1 MRSLITPAMTRHLPS
16 RPRLGPLA
24 AAIGL
29 ALACAS
35 TVQAQSLQ
43 LLYEAARDYDAAY
56 RSARAQTDSVVFKAE
71 QSRALNRPTVNASA
85 TVLVNDANTPYSST
99 IGTTTQRGAI
109 ELSAQQP
116 LFNRANDRT
125 IAQAERSI
133 EIAQAQLLL
142 AEQDLIIRLTQ
153 AYFDVLGAAD
163 ALTTVQASKKAI
175 VEQLASAKRNFE
187 VGTATI
193 TDTREAQAKFDLVV
207 AQELAAEN
215 DLNIKR
221 LALASVTGRRGASP
235 QPIALPFAMPPLL
248 PADMEAW
255 VSRADE
261 LSPSLQQLRLAL
273 DVARLEIE
281 KARAGHLP
289 TVAISASLAEAHT
302 RLKLESRTVAGTSS
316 FPASSGS
323 GLTSNIALQLNLP
336 LFAGWS
342 VQNRVKE
349 TLLLEEKTASDL
361 EAGRRGVAQNT
372 RAAFLGVQSLAA
384 QVKALEAAEASNQLS
399 LEATQLGYKVGV
411 RVNIDVLNAQSQ
423 LFQTQRDLAKARY
436 DVILNRLKL
445 RQASGVLT
453 PQDIYTVEALLL
465 R

>member
-1 MRSLITPAMTRHLPS
+1 MPSLITPALSRHLPS
-16 RPRLGPLA
+16 RPRLGLLA

-43 LLYEAARDYDAAY
+43 LLYEAARDYDATY
-56 RSARAQTDSVVFKAE
+56 RSARAQADSVGFKAE
-71 QSRALNRPTVNASA
+71 QSRALRRPTVNATG
-85 TVLVNDANTPYSST
+85 TVVMNDANTPYSST
-99 IGTTTQRGAI
+99 TGTSTNREAI
-109 ELSAQQP
+109 ELSAQQS

-142 AEQDLIIRLTQ
+142 AEQDLIIRVTQ

-175 VEQLASAKRNFE
+175 IEQLASAKRNFE

-221 LALASVTGRRGASP
+221 LALASVVGRRGASP
-235 QPIALPFAMPPLL
+235 QPIALPFAVPPLV
-248 PADMEAW
+248 PADMEEW

-261 LSPSLQQLRLAL
+261 VSPSLKQLRLSL

-289 TVAISASLAEAHT
+289 TVAISASLSEAHT
-302 RLKLESRTVAGTSS
+302 RLKGESRSLP
-316 FPASSGS
+316 FPVSSGS
-323 GLTSNIALQLNLP
+323 GLTSNLALQVNLP

-342 VQNRVKE
+342 VQNRIKE
-349 TLLLEEKTASDL
+349 TLSLEEKTASDL
-361 EAGRRGVAQNT
+361 EAGRRSVAQNT
-372 RAAFLGVQSLAA
+372 RAAFLGVQSLEA
-384 QVKALEAAEASNQLS
+384 QVKALEAAEASNKLS

-411 RVNIDVLNAQSQ
+411 RVNIDVLNAQTQ

-445 RQASGVLT
+445 RQTSGVLT
-453 PQDIYTVEALLL
+453 PQDVFTVEALLV

>member
-16 RPRLGPLA
+16 RLRLGPLA
-24 AAIGL
+24 AAAVIGL
-29 ALACAS
+29 ALACAG
-35 TVQAQSLQ
+35 TAQAQSLQ
-43 LLYEAARDYDAAY
+43 QLYDAARDYDAAY
-56 RSARAQTDSVVFKAE
+56 RSTRAQADSVVFKAE
-71 QSRALNRPTVNASA
+71 QSRALRRPTVNAIG
-85 TVLVNDANTPYSST
+85 TVVMIDANTPYTS
-99 IGTTTQRGAI
+99 IVGTTTQREAI

-116 LFNRANDRT
+116 LFNRPNDRT

-142 AEQDLIIRLTQ
+142 AEQDLIIRVTQ

-221 LALASVTGRRGASP
+221 LALASVVGRRGVSP
-235 QPIALPFAMPPLL
+235 KPIALPFAVPPLV
-248 PADMEAW
+248 PADMEEW
-255 VSRADE
+255 VTRADE
-261 LSPSLQQLRLAL
+261 VSPSLRQLRLSL
-273 DVARLEIE
+273 DVARLEIQ

-289 TVAISASLAEAHT
+289 TVGVSASLSEAHT
-302 RLKLESRTVAGTSS
+302 RLKAESRSS
-316 FPASSGS
+316 PFPPSSGS

-361 EAGRRGVAQNT
+361 EAGRRGVAQAT

>member
-16 RPRLGPLA
+16 RLRLGPLA
-24 AAIGL
+24 AAAAAVIGL
-29 ALACAS
+29 ALACAG
-35 TVQAQSLQ
+35 TAQAQSLQ
-43 LLYEAARDYDAAY
+43 QLYDAARDYDAAY
-56 RSARAQTDSVVFKAE
+56 RSTRAQADSVVFKAE
-71 QSRALNRPTVNASA
+71 QSRALRRPTVNAIG
-85 TVLVNDANTPYSST
+85 TVVMNDANTPYTS
-99 IGTTTQRGAI
+99 IVGTTTNREAI

-116 LFNRANDRT
+116 LFNRPNDRT

-142 AEQDLIIRLTQ
+142 AEQDLIIRVTQ

-221 LALASVTGRRGASP
+221 LALASVVGRRGVSP
-235 QPIALPFAMPPLL
+235 KPIALPFAVPPLV
-248 PADMEAW
+248 PADMEEW
-255 VSRADE
+255 VTRADE
-261 LSPSLQQLRLAL
+261 VSPSLRQLRLSL

-289 TVAISASLAEAHT
+289 TVGVSASLSEAHT
-302 RLKLESRTVAGTSS
+302 RLKAESRSS
-316 FPASSGS
+316 PFPPSSGS
-323 GLTSNIALQLNLP
+323 GLTSNIALQVNLP

-342 VQNRVKE
+342 VQNRIKE
-349 TLLLEEKTASDL
+349 TLSLEEKTASDL

-384 QVKALEAAEASNQLS
+384 QVTALEAAEASNKLS

-445 RQASGVLT
+445 RQASGVLA
-453 PQDIYTVEALLL
+453 PQDIFTVEALLV

>member
-1 MRSLITPAMTRHLPS
+1 M
-16 RPRLGPLA
+16 
-24 AAIGL
+24 
-29 ALACAS
+29 
-35 TVQAQSLQ
+35 
-43 LLYEAARDYDAAY
+43 
-56 RSARAQTDSVVFKAE
+56 
-71 QSRALNRPTVNASA
+71 
-85 TVLVNDANTPYSST
+85 
-99 IGTTTQRGAI
+99 
-109 ELSAQQP
+109 
-116 LFNRANDRT
+116 
-125 IAQAERSI
+125 
-133 EIAQAQLLL
+133 
-142 AEQDLIIRLTQ
+142 
-153 AYFDVLGAAD
+153 LGAAD
-163 ALTTVQASKKAI
+163 ALTTVQASKKAT

-193 TDTREAQAKFDLVV
+193 TDTREAQAKFDLVI

-221 LALASVTGRRGASP
+221 LALASVVGRRGASP
-235 QPIALPFAMPPLL
+235 QPIALPFAVPPLV
-248 PADMEAW
+248 PADMEEW

-261 LSPSLQQLRLAL
+261 VSPSLKQLRLLL

-289 TVAISASLAEAHT
+289 TVGLNASLSEAHT
-302 RLKLESRTVAGTSS
+302 RLKGESRSS
-316 FPASSGS
+316 PFPASSGS
-323 GLTSNIALQLNLP
+323 GLTSSIALQVNLP

-342 VQNRVKE
+342 VQNRIKE
-349 TLLLEEKTASDL
+349 TLSLEEKTASDL

-411 RVNIDVLNAQSQ
+411 RVNIDVLNAQAQ

-453 PQDIYTVEALLL
+453 PQDVSTVEALLL
-465 R
+465 K

>member
-1 MRSLITPAMTRHLPS
+1 MPSLITPALSRHLPS
-16 RPRLGPLA
+16 RPRLGLLA

-43 LLYEAARDYDAAY
+43 LLYEAARDYDATY
-56 RSARAQTDSVVFKAE
+56 RSARAQADSVGFKAE
-71 QSRALNRPTVNASA
+71 QTRALRRPTVNATG
-85 TVLVNDANTPYSST
+85 TVVMNDANTPYTST
-99 IGTTTQRGAI
+99 TGTSTNREAI
-109 ELSAQQP
+109 ELSAQQS

-125 IAQAERSI
+125 IDQAERSI

-142 AEQDLIIRLTQ
+142 AEQDLIIRVTQ

-175 VEQLASAKRNFE
+175 IEQLASAKRNFE

-221 LALASVTGRRGASP
+221 LALASVVGRRGASP
-235 QPIALPFAMPPLL
+235 QPIALPFAVPPLM
-248 PADMEAW
+248 PADMEEW

-261 LSPSLQQLRLAL
+261 VSPSLKQLRLSL

-289 TVAISASLAEAHT
+289 TVAISASLSEAHT
-302 RLKLESRTVAGTSS
+302 RLKGESRSLP
-316 FPASSGS
+316 FPVSSGS
-323 GLTSNIALQLNLP
+323 GLTSNLALQVNLP

-342 VQNRVKE
+342 VQNRIKE
-349 TLLLEEKTASDL
+349 TLSLEEKTASDL
-361 EAGRRGVAQNT
+361 EAGRRSVAQNT
-372 RAAFLGVQSLAA
+372 RAAFLGVQSLEA
-384 QVKALEAAEASNQLS
+384 QVKALEAAEASNKLS

-411 RVNIDVLNAQSQ
+411 RVNIDVLNAQTQ

-445 RQASGVLT
+445 RQTSGVLT
-453 PQDIYTVEALLL
+453 PQDVFTVEALLV

>member
-1 MRSLITPAMTRHLPS
+1 MPSLITPALSRHLPS
-16 RPRLGPLA
+16 RPRLGLLA

-43 LLYEAARDYDAAY
+43 LLYEAARDYDATY
-56 RSARAQTDSVVFKAE
+56 RSARAQADSVGFKAE
-71 QSRALNRPTVNASA
+71 QSRALRRPTVNATG
-85 TVLVNDANTPYSST
+85 TVVMNDANTPYSST
-99 IGTTTQRGAI
+99 TGTSTNREAI
-109 ELSAQQP
+109 ELSAQQS

-142 AEQDLIIRLTQ
+142 AEQDLIIRVTQ

-175 VEQLASAKRNFE
+175 IEQLASAKRNFE

-221 LALASVTGRRGASP
+221 LALASVVGRRGASP
-235 QPIALPFAMPPLL
+235 QPIALPFAVPPLM
-248 PADMEAW
+248 PADMEEW

-261 LSPSLQQLRLAL
+261 VSPSLKQLRLSL

-289 TVAISASLAEAHT
+289 TVAISASLSEAHT
-302 RLKLESRTVAGTSS
+302 RLKGESRSLP
-316 FPASSGS
+316 FPVSSGS
-323 GLTSNIALQLNLP
+323 GLTSNLALQVNLP

-342 VQNRVKE
+342 VQNRIKE
-349 TLLLEEKTASDL
+349 TLSLEEKTASDL
-361 EAGRRGVAQNT
+361 EAGRRSVAQNT
-372 RAAFLGVQSLAA
+372 RAAFLGVQSLEA
-384 QVKALEAAEASNQLS
+384 QVKALEAAEASNKLS

-411 RVNIDVLNAQSQ
+411 RVNIDVLNAQTQ

-445 RQASGVLT
+445 RQTSGVLT
-453 PQDIYTVEALLL
+453 PQDVFTVEALLV